1 MYWSRVLSDARA
13 RAGVC
18 RRPAGWMARGAGVT
32 EEVDT
37 AEGVAR
43 GGALPSRAPPV
54 PVTKALLGDLYAAL
68 VVDREVGVRVSRTV
82 AGGLAGCALV
92 RARAARELDRAVA
105 DRERR
110 VGVEGRVRGRNTLV
124 RPVLGEEHERN
135 LPARTNRGIPEDDG
149 AIAEVLVLGRT
160 GDPAAIA
167 NGVRVGGALDL
178 LRLGAVAGG
187 NRRPTDNDRRRQQR
201 RHEWNQNPASHWE
214 TSPCARPARWRVVV
228 GGEPKPAAA

>member
-1 MYWSRVLSDARA
+1 MGSLRYLRRSRAPPRTISPRTTYSSRVFSDARA

-43 GGALPSRAPPV
+43 GGALPRRAPPV
-54 PVTKALLGDLYAAL
+54 PVTKALLGDLHAAL

-110 VGVEGRVRGRNTLV
+110 VGVERRVRGRNTLV

-135 LPARTNRGIPEDDG
+135 LPAGANRGVPEDDR
-149 AIAEVLVLGRT
+149 AVAEVLVLRRT

-167 NGVRVGGALDL
+167 HGVRVSGALDL
-178 LRLGAVAGG
+178 LRLGALAGS
-187 NRRPTDNDRRRQQR
+187 DRLSADD
-201 RHEWNQNPASHWE
+201 H
-214 TSPCARPARWRVVV
+214 
-228 GGEPKPAAA
+228 